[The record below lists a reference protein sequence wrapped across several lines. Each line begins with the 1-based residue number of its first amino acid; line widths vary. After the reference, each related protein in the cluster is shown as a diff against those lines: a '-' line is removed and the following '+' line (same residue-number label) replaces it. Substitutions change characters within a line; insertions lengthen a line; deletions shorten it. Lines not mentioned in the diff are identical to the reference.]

1 MIGSGQVEFVKS
13 IEKLSCPRLGSRR
26 ALAVRFRV
34 LEVFQLLGVFARC
47 VLRSEVVV
55 ARVYLVGILIDPLE
69 FVLDLCLSFRL
80 ELVRS
85 VCVVFSHSC
94 GFGLERF
101 VRRAVACNVDPF
113 ASRIVAGH
121 ERQIK
126 DAPV

>member
-1 MIGSGQVEFVKS
+1 MPIRLEQLQFREETCF
-13 IEKLSCPRLGSRR
+13 PRYCSRR
-26 ALAVRFRV
+26 PLAVRFRI
-34 LEVFQLLGVFARC
+34 LGVFARC
-47 VLRSEVVV
+47 VLRAKVVIT
-55 ARVYLVGILIDPLE
+55 RVHLVGILIDALE
-69 FVLDLCLSFRL
+69 FVLDLRLSFRFV
-80 ELVRS
+80 LVCS

-126 DAPV
+126 DAAV